1 MNLKFPKRIPKT
13 NAEHMREY
21 RNRKKQLL
29 QVNASTSLAS
39 TSIPTRIR
47 QPRCKYIIEPSFVP
61 CENLIVGRLSFHGM
75 NPEIERI
82 LELELQADHAEVV
95 NEKDVS
101 DFEMASRYNILVG
114 TVSRKFNSKRDR
126 GNLQE
131 CDTEQRI
138 KKVKFMKPDCD

>member
-1 MNLKFPKRIPKT
+1 M
-13 NAEHMREY
+13 
-21 RNRKKQLL
+21 
-29 QVNASTSLAS
+29 
-39 TSIPTRIR
+39 
-47 QPRCKYIIEPSFVP
+47 P